1 MRLST
6 AKLKHLN
13 EIQNI
18 SSSLLGNFV
27 AYTED
32 FQILLFLGGYIR
44 ERERDREDGMSY
56 FLLICKNNK
65 SIFIAIHLKTF
76 LLANI

>member
-44 ERERDREDGMSY
+44 ERERQRGWDEL
-56 FLLICKNNK
+56 F
-65 SIFIAIHLKTF
+65 FTHLQKQ
-76 LLANI
+76 